1 MAESKCQNCNS
12 TQFEIQTKEI
22 KKGQDNFEFAFVQ
35 CAKCGSV
42 VGVLQTK
49 VVVTS
54 MVNTT
59 NAILDAISNAKFEL
73 NKAIHEKKS

>member
-42 VGVLQTK
+42 VGGI
-49 VVVTS
+49 
-54 MVNTT
+54 
-59 NAILDAISNAKFEL
+59 AD
-73 NKAIHEKKS
+73 KSCCYFNG